1 MKSLLSI
8 LGFLLCFQFLAL
20 GKPNFLF
27 IISDDLNTR
36 IGPYVDE
43 SLVIHTPAL
52 DRLASEGVSFTRA
65 YSQYPVCG
73 PSRAAFMS
81 GLYPESNGV
90 TNNAF
95 ETGNHKIASPN
106 LADHPSLGEFFRNNG
121 YYTARVSKI
130 FHMGVPGGIERGEAG
145 SDIPESWD
153 YAVNLIAPETLTPGR
168 LENLSQLQHY
178 GGAFARMVLPDG
190 VEFTQA
196 DVLAANQAIALL
208 ENRAIPKP
216 EGATNR
222 TKFKEDDPFFL
233 AVGFV
238 RPHVPLIAPERH
250 FAHYP
255 EEEVVLSNDTEADL
269 DDVPQN
275 AARLAN
281 RNAFRMNEEQQKKA
295 IAAYHASISFMDEQ
309 VGRLLETL
317 DRLDLRKDTVVVFIS
332 DHGFNLGEH
341 TCWQKT
347 SLWEESVRVPMIISV
362 PEMKQ
367 VGKKTDSI
375 VELNDL
381 YPTFLELA
389 GLMEKAP
396 SILQGTSLVPLLEA
410 PSTVLPAQYAYTM
423 TTGQGASIRT
433 DRWRYN
439 RWGESAD
446 GSNEELYDHQQDPGE
461 NKNLVRNPA
470 HANDL
475 KRLRA
480 RFEEVRTLARQKPE
494 KE

>member
-1 MKSLLSI
+1 MKYILPFLLSI
-8 LGFLLCFQFLAL
+8 FCLHLSVF

-36 IGPYVDE
+36 IGPYLDD
-43 SLVIHTPAL
+43 SLKVHTPAL
-52 DRLASEGVSFTRA
+52 DRLATEGVSFARA
-65 YSQYPVCG
+65 YCQYPVCG

-90 TNNAF
+90 TDNAF
-95 ETGNHKIASPN
+95 ETGNHKIASPD
-106 LADHPSLGEFFRNNG
+106 LANHPSLGEFFRENG
-121 YYTARVSKI
+121 YYTARISKI
-130 FHMGVPGGIERGEAG
+130 FHMGVPGGIERGEMG

-153 YAVNLIAPETLTPGR
+153 YAVNLIAPETLTPGK

-190 VEFTQA
+190 DEYTQA
-196 DVLAANQAIALL
+196 DVLAANQAIARL

-222 TKFKEDDPFFL
+222 TKFKEEDPFFL

-255 EEEVVLSNDTEADL
+255 EQEVVLSGDTEADL
-269 DDVPQN
+269 EDVPEQ
-275 AARLAN
+275 AGRLAN
-281 RNAFRMNEEQQKKA
+281 KNGFRMNEEQQRKA

-309 VGRLLETL
+309 VGRLLDTL

-347 SLWEESVRVPMIISV
+347 SLWEESVRVPMIVSI
-362 PEMKQ
+362 PGMKQ
-367 VGKKTDSI
+367 AGQKTDSI

-389 GLMEKAP
+389 GLTKQAP
-396 SILQGTSLVPLLEA
+396 SILQGTSLIPLLND
-410 PSTVLPAQYAYTM
+410 PSAVDPDQYAYTM
-423 TTGQGASIRT
+423 TTGEGASIRT

-439 RWGESAD
+439 RWGEDANGD
-446 GSNEELYDHQQDPGE
+446 NEELYDHSNDPGE
-461 NKNLVRNPA
+461 HTNRVHDPSYTNELNELRGLFDKVRGA
-470 HANDL
+470 
-475 KRLRA
+475 A
-480 RFEEVRTLARQKPE
+480 RNRQRM
-494 KE
+494 